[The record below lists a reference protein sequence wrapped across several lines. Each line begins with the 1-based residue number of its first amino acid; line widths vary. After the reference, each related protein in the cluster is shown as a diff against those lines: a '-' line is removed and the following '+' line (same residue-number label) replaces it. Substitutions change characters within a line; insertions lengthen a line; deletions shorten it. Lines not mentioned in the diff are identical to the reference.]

1 MGEAQDN
8 YDASI
13 FFLNGINETYA
24 DDNTRK
30 IINLTDALE
39 DLLKIYG
46 HKRYFVTFIRDIHD
60 NESLNDFP
68 NGNALITA
76 FRAVRDADRAARAAA
91 AAPPVPPVPA
101 AAVPPPPPPP
111 PAAAAAP
118 VGRRYRARSRSRGG
132 KKKSHKKRSHR
143 RRH

>member
-13 FFLNGINETYA
+13 FYLNGINETYER
-24 DDNTRK
+24 DNTRK
-30 IINLTDALE
+30 IFHLTYALE
-39 DLLKIYG
+39 ELLQAYG
-46 HKRYFVTFIRDIHD
+46 HKRYFVAFIKDIHD
-60 NESLNDFP
+60 NESLKKFP
-68 NGNALITA
+68 DVNALITA

-91 AAPPVPPVPA
+91 AAAPA
-101 AAVPPPPPPP
+101 AAAPAAAA

-118 VGRRYRARSRSRGG
+118 VGRYRSRSRSRSRGG